1 MTWLRG
7 PRSIWDSNSFS
18 SIPIST
24 RASLVLAA
32 TSDNSSEAVVE
43 AEDLWGSR
51 LKLLSA
57 SGQSA
62 LQSHLLSRIYKIAKR
77 NWIYIGLKYFWKE
90 HFFSSYTSHY
100 FNCSWDIS
108 KSKEKKTSSERIQA
122 YIVWRAWCKNI
133 SSTFHKW
140 KLLLTWNLYT
150 LKIMGI
156 RILTSRTVLRISR

>member
-1 MTWLRG
+1 MTKIKKLGTYLFCVILNAPMTWLRG

-43 AEDLWGSR
+43 SEDLWGSR

-77 NWIYIGLKYFWKE
+77 NWIYIGLKYFWKG
-90 HFFSSYTSHY
+90 HFFLQAPVTTLIFRKLCVSH
-100 FNCSWDIS
+100 
-108 KSKEKKTSSERIQA
+108 R
-122 YIVWRAWCKNI
+122 
-133 SSTFHKW
+133 
-140 KLLLTWNLYT
+140 
-150 LKIMGI
+150 
-156 RILTSRTVLRISR
+156 

>member
-1 MTWLRG
+1 MFCVILNAPMTWLRG

-90 HFFSSYTSHY
+90 HLFFHTPVTTLIVLENKREKDFIRKDLSLY
-100 FNCSWDIS
+100 CM
-108 KSKEKKTSSERIQA
+108 KSL
-122 YIVWRAWCKNI
+122 V
-133 SSTFHKW
+133 
-140 KLLLTWNLYT
+140 
-150 LKIMGI
+150 
-156 RILTSRTVLRISR
+156 